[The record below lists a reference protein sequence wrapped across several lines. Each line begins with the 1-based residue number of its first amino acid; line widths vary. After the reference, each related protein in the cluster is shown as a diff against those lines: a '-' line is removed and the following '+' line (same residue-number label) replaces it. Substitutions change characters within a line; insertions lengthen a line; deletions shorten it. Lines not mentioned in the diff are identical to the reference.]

1 MEIPQKIKNRTI
13 ILPRNSTSRHVCE
26 GNEITIS
33 NEIVSS
39 FVCSLQYYLQLF
51 TIVNTWKRTKCT

>member
-1 MEIPQKIKNRTI
+1 MEILQKIKNRTI
-13 ILPRNSTSRHVCE
+13 ILPRNSTSRHICE

-51 TIVNTWKRTKCT
+51 TKVNTWK